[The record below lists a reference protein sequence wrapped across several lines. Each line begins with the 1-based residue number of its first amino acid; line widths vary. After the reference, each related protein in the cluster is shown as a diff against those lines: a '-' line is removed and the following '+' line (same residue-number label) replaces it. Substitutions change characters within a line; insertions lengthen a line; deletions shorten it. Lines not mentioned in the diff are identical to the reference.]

1 MRRRGTGLAVAAL
14 AAVLTAGCAGAR
26 SRSGAGFRLPLRY
39 QANQVVHVAGT
50 GQDDLDLLASV
61 DARADRVD
69 VVLFDA
75 GLQIPL
81 LRASAGPGGAT
92 TEELFVE
99 GVPPGN
105 GRRLAALIR
114 TMNGL
119 DFAPGDAGALD
130 ATGDGWR
137 FTASELAGDPGCRFP
152 RRIHVEHRYGG
163 PRVDVETTDVAC
175 GDHDPGR

>member
-1 MRRRGTGLAVAAL
+1 V
-14 AAVLTAGCAGAR
+14 
-26 SRSGAGFRLPLRY
+26 RLPLQY
-39 QANQVVHVAGT
+39 QANQVVHVAGA
-50 GQDDLDLLASV
+50 GQGDLDLLASV
-61 DARADRVD
+61 DAREGRVD

-81 LRASAGPGGAT
+81 LRASAGPGDAT
-92 TEELFVE
+92 TEELFVP

-119 DFAPGDAGALD
+119 DFAPVGAAGALE

-137 FTASELAGDPGCRFP
+137 FTLDELAGDAGCRFP

-175 GDHDPGR
+175 GERDPAR

>member
-1 MRRRGTGLAVAAL
+1 
-14 AAVLTAGCAGAR
+14 
-26 SRSGAGFRLPLRY
+26 
-39 QANQVVHVAGT
+39 VVHVAGA
-50 GQDDLDLLASV
+50 GQGDLDLLASV
-61 DARADRVD
+61 DAREGRVD

-75 GLQIPL
+75 ALQVPL

-92 TEELFVE
+92 TEELFVQ

-119 DFAPGDAGALD
+119 DFAPGDAGALE

-137 FTASELAGDPGCRFP
+137 FTLSEVAEEAGCRFP
-152 RRIHVEHRYGG
+152 RRIQVEHRYGG

-175 GDHDPGR
+175 VEPTPAR